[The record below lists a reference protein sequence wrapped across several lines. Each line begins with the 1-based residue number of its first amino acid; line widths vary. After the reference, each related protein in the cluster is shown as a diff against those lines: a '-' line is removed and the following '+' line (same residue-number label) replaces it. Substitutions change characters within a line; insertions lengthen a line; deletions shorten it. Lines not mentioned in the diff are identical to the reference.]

1 MYGNKAPT
9 LSGGLY
15 RPVDVCKKSDLNH
28 SCIFF
33 PLSPFPLLKLPQSLI
48 PITVQLNAVA
58 TPFGCLLNRWKNR
71 ARSAFAMCCM
81 LPFG

>member
-33 PLSPFPLLKLPQSLI
+33 FSFPFPPPQI
-48 PITVQLNAVA
+48 APVPN
-58 TPFGCLLNRWKNR
+58 PYNRTTE
-71 ARSAFAMCCM
+71 RSSNTFR
-81 LPFG
+81 LSTK